1 MTMARPKKQSLMQSL
16 KLERIRTVRN
26 ARPHDV
32 RALRVSLKQWRILH
46 AVVDCG
52 GFAGAAR
59 FLHLSQSAI
68 SYTIAQLQE
77 QLGTPLLVIA
87 GRKAQLT
94 DAGRTL
100 LNRSRHL
107 LRDALEIEDFA
118 RHLGQ
123 GWGAEVALV
132 VDHNFPPPLLMQA
145 LRRFSQL
152 GCDLRVRLNE
162 VPMHEVEEAL
172 RAHAVDL
179 AISSQVPLGFLGDP
193 LLEVEHVAVAH
204 AAHPLF
210 RLRKE
215 IDAADLERHTQIV
228 ICNTKCVVR
237 NSTEGLAHVRR
248 WSVSSFDTA
257 LEAVS
262 EALGY
267 AWLPRHR
274 IQKWLDQGTLLP
286 LPLTEGRVYRVTLY
300 LVHGR
305 SWGSSLSATR
315 LAEMLRSIA
324 GAGQEGG
331 RPDSA
336 NPAAA

>member
-1 MTMARPKKQSLMQSL
+1 MAHPKKQALSPPL
-16 KLERIRTVRN
+16 KLERIRTLRN
-26 ARPHDV
+26 ARPHDA

-77 QLGTPLLVIA
+77 QLGTPLLTIS

-132 VDHNFPPPLLMQA
+132 VDHNFPPHLLMLA

-152 GCDLRVRLNE
+152 GCDLKVRLNE
-162 VPMHEVEEAL
+162 VPMHEVDEAL
-172 RAHAVDL
+172 RTHAVDL
-179 AISSQVPLGFLGDP
+179 AISSNVPLGFLGDP
-193 LLEVEHVAVAH
+193 LLEVEHIAVAH
-204 AAHPLF
+204 AGHPLF

-215 IDAADLERHTQIV
+215 VDASDLERHTQIV

-237 NSTEGLAHVRR
+237 NNTEGLAYVRR

-257 LEAVS
+257 LEAVLES
-262 EALGY
+262 LGY

-274 IQKWLDQGTLLP
+274 VQKWLDQGTLLP
-286 LPLTEGRVYRVTLY
+286 LPLSEGKVYRVTLY
-300 LVHGR
+300 LIHGR
-305 SWGSSLSATR
+305 SWGASLSSTR
-315 LAEMLRSIA
+315 LAEMLRNIA
-324 GAGQEGG
+324 ASEKEGG
-331 RPDSA
+331 GPDSA